1 MIIADHSSTL
11 RYTGLLL
18 LPRVPATIMRAGEL
32 TIYTWGDA
40 LSSKA
45 ALKRLGS
52 QLGKGQGFQEKN
64 RFSFDMVE
72 S

>member
-1 MIIADHSSTL
+1 MM
-11 RYTGLLL
+11 
-18 LPRVPATIMRAGEL
+18 VRAGEL

-45 ALKRLGS
+45 ALKKLGS
-52 QLGKGQGFQEKN
+52 QLGKGQGFQEKKTL
-64 RFSFDMVE
+64 SLDIILH